1 MLTLRK
7 IRPGAGSVELEQ
19 RPKPEAAPDQVIVQV
34 TGAGICGTDL
44 HILLGEYPCRPPVTL
59 GHEFAGVVV
68 ALGSAVE
75 PTWLG
80 TRVVVEP
87 MFSTC
92 GSCSPCLTG
101 HRNLCSERVSLGSGV
116 DGGFAEFVAV
126 PARNLHLLPG
136 SLSDAAAPVLEPL
149 ACVVNALADPAIVS
163 PGDRVIV
170 SGPGPIGV
178 LAAQIARASGGSV
191 TITAIEED
199 RGRARLAEAL
209 GFDVLIVS
217 DDTPASLEAAVW
229 IECSGAEA
237 AARLGISSLVPR
249 GRYVQLGLFG
259 RDPQLPMD
267 VATAREIAVTAGF
280 ASTSRSWRRAIA
292 MVAKGAIDLEALVS
306 EVVPLVQWELA
317 FEKARNRVGL
327 KYVLDPR
334 LAGGHDGAH
343 ATSGTPLAPTS
354 AT

>member
-7 IRPGAGSVELEQ
+7 IRPGAGSMELEQ

-68 ALGSAVE
+68 ELGDTVD

-80 TRVVVEP
+80 ARVAVEP
-87 MFSTC
+87 IFSTC
-92 GSCSPCLTG
+92 GSCGSCLGG
-101 HRNLCSERVSLGSGV
+101 HRNLCAERVSLGSGV

-136 SLSDAAAPVLEPL
+136 SLSDAAAPLLEPL
-149 ACVVNALADPAIVS
+149 ACVVNALADPALVS

-178 LAAQIARASGGSV
+178 LAAQVARASGGSV
-191 TITAIEED
+191 SITAIAED
-199 RGRARLAEAL
+199 HARARLAEAL
-209 GFDVLIVS
+209 GFDVLTLG
-217 DDTPASLEAAVW
+217 DDPPADLEAAVW

-237 AARLGISSLVPR
+237 AARLGFSSLVAR

-259 RDPQLPMD
+259 RDPKLPMD
-267 VATAREIAVTAGF
+267 VATAREIVVTAGF
-280 ASTSRSWRRAIA
+280 ASTSRSWRRAID
-292 MVAKGAIDLEALVS
+292 MVAGGTIDLEALVS
-306 EVVPLVQWELA
+306 EVVPMAHWELA
-317 FEKARNRVGL
+317 FEKARDRDGL
-327 KYVLDPR
+327 KVVLDPR
-334 LAGGHDGAH
+334 LGAG
-343 ATSGTPLAPTS
+343 L
-354 AT
+354 